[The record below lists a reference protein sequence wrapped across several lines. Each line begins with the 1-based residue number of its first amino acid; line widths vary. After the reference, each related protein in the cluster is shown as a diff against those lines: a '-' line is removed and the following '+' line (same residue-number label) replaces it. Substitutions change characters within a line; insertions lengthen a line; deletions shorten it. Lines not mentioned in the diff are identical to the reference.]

1 MALDLL
7 LERTYRAEHDHFWFK
22 GLRAFVT
29 PILDRVAAGRTDL
42 RVLDC
47 GCGTGYN
54 LELLGRYGA
63 AHGFDVTRLGLRF
76 AMTHYARNGLVQA
89 SVTRIPYRS
98 AQFDLLTSFDVLVCL
113 DEAGEGLAL
122 SEFYRVLKPGGS
134 VLINVAALELLRGT
148 HSVVAVETRRYDR
161 RMMRAGL
168 ERAGFV
174 VDRLTYTNCLL
185 FPLVLPVRLFQRAM
199 GLPTLEETSND
210 LELPVAP
217 VNAAF
222 SGVLAAEAWL
232 LRYVDM
238 PVGSSL
244 LALAHKPR

>member
-7 LERTYRAEHDHFWFK
+7 LERTYKAERDHFWFR
-22 GLRAFVT
+22 GLRRFIT
-29 PILDRVAAGRTDL
+29 PVLEGVAAGRTDL

-54 LELLGRYGA
+54 LDLLGRYGTCF
-63 AHGFDVTRLGLRF
+63 GFDLTRLGLQF
-76 AMTHYARNGLVQA
+76 AMSHYARTSLVQA
-89 SVTRIPYRS
+89 SVTHLPYRS
-98 AQFDLLTSFDVLVCL
+98 EHFDLLTSFDVLVCL
-113 DEAGEGLAL
+113 DQAGEALAL
-122 SEFYRVLKPGGS
+122 SEFFRVLKPGGS
-134 VLINVAALELLRGT
+134 ALINVAALELLRGT
-148 HSVVAVETRRYDR
+148 HSVVAVETRRYDK
-161 RMMRAGL
+161 RMMRSGL

-174 VDRLTYTNCLL
+174 VDRLTYTNSLL
-185 FPLVLPVRLFQRAM
+185 FPLVLPLRLFQRAM

-217 VNAAF
+217 LNAAF
-222 SGVLAAEAWL
+222 SGVLAVEAFM
-232 LRYVDM
+232 LRYVNM